1 MYNYDYIMSRI
12 HPFKRK
18 THVHNHSNWVEK
30 EKKHSNRIVHAL
42 GLLFP
47 LGHIQKG
54 NSQTVWIR
62 KDIARLHANSR
73 SHTHACMYHMDK
85 YRLSNKKAGNN
96 RPVNTRI
103 SPAEI
108 FRKKHENSTD
118 SHQIKK
124 HSGKHYMYVKE
135 ECPTRHMLYMK
146 FKILNK
152 INIKSVLIVI

>member
-1 MYNYDYIMSRI
+1 MCNYDQIMSRI
-12 HPFKRK
+12 QPLKRK
-18 THVHNHSNWVEK
+18 NQRIQPQQLSRK
-30 EKKHSNRIVHAL
+30 IKKHSNRIVHAL
-42 GLLFP
+42 ELLFP

-73 SHTHACMYHMDK
+73 SHTYVCMYHMDK

-108 FRKKHENSTD
+108 FRTNKKIVQPPT
-118 SHQIKK
+118 IKK
-124 HSGKHYMYVKE
+124 TMPKE
-135 ECPTRHMLYMK
+135 KNTVVTTTCTSK
-146 FKILNK
+146 KN
-152 INIKSVLIVI
+152 VLQDTCYI